1 MAITKRLRA
10 VTEKFCSDTAA
21 KLCFWA
27 VIIVIVSYFVGN
39 L

>member
-1 MAITKRLRA
+1 MAIAKRVRA
-10 VTEKFCSDTAA
+10 VATKFCSDTAVR
-21 KLCFWA
+21 LCFWA